1 MMKSGYFQRT
11 SCIALALALAP
22 MLLLA
27 TPIRAQSNSQ
37 LSEIIVTARKRVN
50 RRGKLTP

>member
-1 MMKSGYFQRT
+1 MKSGYFQRT
-11 SCIALALALAP
+11 SCIALALAP